1 MLHNILGFGGR
12 MGRLEYFLACMA
24 LGLLVSMLTLA
35 LIFGFTPHLGH
46 GERGPMPTA
55 LSAMLLGVVL
65 PIYLWFALAF
75 QAKRYRDMGWNPLYV
90 MPGSVAVYMVIG
102 LLSPFVPGLIGL
114 ALLLNCGLGLCLL
127 FWPSQPT
134 GDGDWYSSRSYHDYQ
149 DGLPD
154 PEPMT
159 ERMPAAASRRPAT
172 VRTSAPP
179 PVFTPAP
186 SGFGRR
192 GL

>member
-24 LGLLVSMLTLA
+24 LGLLMTMLGLA
-35 LIFGFTPHLGH
+35 LVFTFMPHIGSRY
-46 GERGPMPTA
+46 GERPAVPLGFMII
-55 LSAMLLGVVL
+55 LLGVL
-65 PIYLWFALAF
+65 APIYLWFALAF

-90 MPGSVAVYMVIG
+90 IPGSIGVFVIIA
-102 LLSPFVPGLIGL
+102 LLSPFVPGLSV
-114 ALLLNCGLGLCLL
+114 LGLLFNVTLTCCLW
-127 FWPSQPT
+127 FWPSAPT
-134 GDGDWYSSRSYHDYQ
+134 GDGDWYSGSYHD
-149 DGLPD
+149 GPPHPG
-154 PEPMT
+154 PEID
-159 ERMPAAASRRPAT
+159 RAPAFQSRRPAT

>member
-12 MGRLEYFLACMA
+12 MGRLEYFLAC
-24 LGLLVSMLTLA
+24 LGLGFLVMLLVVALLA
-35 LIFGFTPHLGH
+35 GFAPHI
-46 GERGPMPTA
+46 ERGAKPSFPPGLMV
-55 LSAMLLGVVL
+55 MLLAVVL

-90 MPGSVAVYMVIG
+90 IPGSIG
-102 LLSPFVPGLIGL
+102 GLTIITLLSPFVPGL
-114 ALLLNCGLGLCLL
+114 ALLGGLLNIALSFCLW
-127 FWPSQPT
+127 FWPSEPT
-134 GDGDWYSSRSYHDYQ
+134 GSGDWYGDSYQ
-149 DGLPD
+149 NGSPD
-154 PEPMT
+154 PA
-159 ERMPAAASRRPAT
+159 PAFQSRAPAT
-172 VRTSAPP
+172 VRTSAPS

>member
-12 MGRLEYFLACMA
+12 MGRLEYFLAC
-24 LGLLVSMLTLA
+24 LGLGFLVMLLVVA
-35 LIFGFTPHLGH
+35 LIAGFSPHI
-46 GERGPMPTA
+46 ERGAKPSLPPGLMV
-55 LSAMLLGVVL
+55 MLLAVVL

-90 MPGSVAVYMVIG
+90 IPGSIGALTIIG
-102 LLSPFVPGLIGL
+102 LLSPFVPALSVIGV
-114 ALLLNCGLGLCLL
+114 LLNILLSLCLL
-127 FWPSQPT
+127 FWPSEPG
-134 GDGDWYSSRSYHDYQ
+134 GDGDWYSGSCNDYN
-149 DGLPD
+149 DGSPG
-154 PEPMT
+154 PEPVVDRT
-159 ERMPAAASRRPAT
+159 PALASRRPAT
-172 VRTSAPP
+172 VRMSAPP